1 MSYESYSF
9 TPMKNLLS
17 LIYPYEKSIE
27 PIYRVSQALL
37 YCSRVG
43 LDGYINK
50 KKSSNILELFVG
62 AEGFE
67 PPTLC
72 L

>member
-1 MSYESYSF
+1 
-9 TPMKNLLS
+9 MKQKKHPQYFS
-17 LIYPYEKSIE
+17 AEPYP
-27 PIYRVSQALL
+27 LL

-50 KKSSNILELFVG
+50 KKSSKILELFVG

>member
-1 MSYESYSF
+1 MQKSTEPPYPY
-9 TPMKNLLS
+9 LLS
-17 LIYPYEKSIE
+17 HP
-27 PIYRVSQALL
+27 LL

-50 KKSSNILELFVG
+50 KKSSKILELFVG

>member
-1 MSYESYSF
+1 MQEKTTIFY
-9 TPMKNLLS
+9 LLPLFWNNYTKKEAS
-17 LIYPYEKSIE
+17 CWKPLI
-27 PIYRVSQALL
+27 
-37 YCSRVG
+37 
-43 LDGYINK
+43 
-50 KKSSNILELFVG
+50 VG